1 LARKHDDC
9 RFHER
14 AKSINQNPLGL
25 EMNYEVEKL
34 TPQEIEEMKALE
46 NQLNGLKNLKWRKY
60 KKEITPGID

>member
-1 LARKHDDC
+1 
-9 RFHER
+9 
-14 AKSINQNPLGL
+14 
-25 EMNYEVEKL
+25 MNYEVEKL